1 MLEIY
6 LTNAKSIYWI
16 RLQKHKTPEPA
27 TEFIE
32 NEITDKIVKPKPTTD
47 ENARNTEYI
56 VGPPNQKEK
65 NTKWIKRSI
74 MKMDH
79 LKIFKTLNDST
90 ILNIRFVWLYIERYI
105 VVKETLGILVE
116 VANEDDKTEM
126 KIINTPLRSFISK
139 INNTLTEN
147 AGKNVSIV
155 MQIYNLL
162 EDYHNL

>member
-1 MLEIY
+1 
-6 LTNAKSIYWI
+6 
-16 RLQKHKTPEPA
+16 
-27 TEFIE
+27 
-32 NEITDKIVKPKPTTD
+32 
-47 ENARNTEYI
+47 
-56 VGPPNQKEK
+56 
-65 NTKWIKRSI
+65 

-139 INNTLTEN
+139 INNILIEN
-147 AGKNVSIV
+147 AEKNVSIV
-155 MQIYNLL
+155 MLIYNLL